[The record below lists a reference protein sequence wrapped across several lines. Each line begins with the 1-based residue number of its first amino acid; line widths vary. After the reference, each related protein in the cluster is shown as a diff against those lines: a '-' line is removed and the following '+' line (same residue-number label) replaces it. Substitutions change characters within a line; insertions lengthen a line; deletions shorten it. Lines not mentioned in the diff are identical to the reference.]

1 MVAPRIN
8 EQIDAASVLV
18 INADGSLLGE
28 RTAAQALKLARDSHC
43 DLVEVQPGDERSVCR
58 FMPPDDARL
67 FAARGAER
75 SLPPLEFRTLVFRTT
90 GSDVDVRLRIRH
102 ARAHLAAGGGVEFRV
117 EGPPDEAERL
127 IDRLCRELRDV
138 ATPTGDR
145 KRVDDE
151 SIVFLHPRSITDGVD
166 HTAKE

>member
-90 GSDVDVRLRIRH
+90 GSDVDVFSLSSH
-102 ARAHLAAGGGVEFRV
+102 ARAREFRV